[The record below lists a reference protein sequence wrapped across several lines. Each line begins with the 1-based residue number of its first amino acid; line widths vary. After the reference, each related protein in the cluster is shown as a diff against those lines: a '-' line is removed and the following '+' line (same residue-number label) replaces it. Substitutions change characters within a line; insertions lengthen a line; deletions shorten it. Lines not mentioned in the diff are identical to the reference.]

1 MDELKQ
7 GKKRIIVTG
16 GAGLIGKPI
25 CDLLIENGHIVWSF
39 DNYSNS
45 TNDVHHKDCNVVEI
59 DICQREKVIE
69 KVLEIKPD
77 LIYHLACHPYEGLS
91 QFCPYRVC
99 DTTLMATINMVTAA
113 VKSHSVKRFINFSS
127 MARYGKGH
135 LRDNGTI
142 DGPPYKEWYRPN
154 PEDVYASAKV
164 SAEECVKMLCDLH
177 GIEWCTVI
185 PHNVYGPSN
194 IKTISDPY
202 RGVIM
207 IWTNSLLRGV
217 PFYIYGDGKQVRAPS
232 YIDDVVLPMIL
243 MGFKKDA
250 VKKCCNIGADQ
261 EYSMNEIAQI
271 TIEEFE
277 SITGRKATNIIHVE
291 DRPLE
296 VKYSFCSHDL
306 SKKLLDYEEKTTLRQ
321 GIRKVVEW
329 AYKIVP
335 NGIENRYLKEL
346 EITEKAPETWLK
358 KLI

>member
-135 LRDNGTI
+135 LGDNGTI
-142 DGPPYKEWYRPN
+142 ERPPYKERYRPN

-185 PHNVYGPSN
+185 PHNHRCDLILSGISSFPHQQCILFSFFLQFLLQFSN
-194 IKTISDPY
+194 
-202 RGVIM
+202 
-207 IWTNSLLRGV
+207 L
-217 PFYIYGDGKQVRAPS
+217 
-232 YIDDVVLPMIL
+232 
-243 MGFKKDA
+243 
-250 VKKCCNIGADQ
+250 
-261 EYSMNEIAQI
+261 I
-271 TIEEFE
+271 TIGGLLGFL
-277 SITGRKATNIIHVE
+277 SRFVC
-291 DRPLE
+291 
-296 VKYSFCSHDL
+296 VK
-306 SKKLLDYEEKTTLRQ
+306 
-321 GIRKVVEW
+321 
-329 AYKIVP
+329 
-335 NGIENRYLKEL
+335 
-346 EITEKAPETWLK
+346 
-358 KLI
+358 